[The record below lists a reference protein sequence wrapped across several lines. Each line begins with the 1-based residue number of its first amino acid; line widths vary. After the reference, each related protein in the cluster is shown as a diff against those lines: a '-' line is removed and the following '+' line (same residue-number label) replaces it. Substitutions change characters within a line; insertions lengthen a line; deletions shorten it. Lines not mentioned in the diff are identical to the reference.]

1 MPTAGGDRCPQTP
14 TRPPVPDAGDEA
26 AAPGYTVRRAD
37 SQEGRDR
44 AWQAGSAADKHPKFG
59 MKTAGGGK
67 EGSWALVITLDLGSE
82 REKGAFVGLS
92 RTDNPGRATAR
103 AEALRPGAF
112 SRVSG
117 EPEPGVGVGVEPRH
131 ETSPYPPPAETQRH
145 RLR

>member
-1 MPTAGGDRCPQTP
+1 MVPTADGDPCPQTP

-67 EGSWALVITLDLGSE
+67 EGSWALVITLELGSQ
-82 REKGAFVGLS
+82 REKGAVVGLS
-92 RTDNPGRATAR
+92 RKDSPGRATAR
-103 AEALRPGAF
+103 AEALRPAPSAGFRGSLNLAW
-112 SRVSG
+112 G
-117 EPEPGVGVGVEPRH
+117 WGW
-131 ETSPYPPPAETQRH
+131 SPAMKAPLTPHQQ
-145 RLR
+145 RLRDAA

>member
-1 MPTAGGDRCPQTP
+1 MGKRLQIHSGPRSKFRLQA
-14 TRPPVPDAGDEA
+14 RPSWVTLRSFLNSKALFPH
-26 AAPGYTVRRAD
+26 
-37 SQEGRDR
+37 
-44 AWQAGSAADKHPKFG
+44 KHPKFG

-92 RTDNPGRATAR
+92 RKDNPGRATAR

-117 EPEPGVGVGVEPRH
+117 EPEPGVGVGW
-131 ETSPYPPPAETQRH
+131 SPAMKPPLTPHQQ
-145 RLR
+145 RLRDTA